1 MKWFKFVKVAL
12 QSILKNR
19 MRSLLT
25 MLGIIIGVGSVIS
38 LMALGEGSQEDI
50 KKQVASMGT
59 NLIIIH
65 SASGQTG
72 GVRHGS
78 GTLATITM
86 DDVDALR
93 DKGTTLAAV
102 SPNVRVSEQVIA
114 GNANWS
120 TSVEGVSPDYLTIR
134 NYEMASGTFFTERD
148 EKIRAKVAVLGQ
160 TVVEELFGDKDPI
173 GAKIRVRN
181 VPFKV
186 IGVLAEKGQSSMG
199 NDQDDL
205 IFTPSTTALY
215 RLSDG
220 KTIRVIMAS
229 AVSEEKMTEAKAE
242 ITQILRAK
250 HRLHDSQ
257 EDDFDIRS
265 QTEIIDMASQVTGTL
280 TMLLSAIA
288 GVSLLVG
295 GIGIMNIMLVSVT
308 ERTREIGIRMAVGA
322 RGSDI
327 LAQFL
332 VEAII
337 LSLIGGLLGIV
348 LGLGL
353 AYGLGAV
360 LGCSVKTNV
369 SVIMMAVAF
378 TAGVG
383 VFFGFYPARKAASLH
398 PIEALRYE

>member
-1 MKWFKFVKVAL
+1 MKWFKFIKVAL

-25 MLGIIIGVGSVIS
+25 MLGVIIGVGSVIT
-38 LMALGEGSQEDI
+38 LMALGEGSQKDI
-50 KKQVASMGT
+50 KAQISSMGT
-59 NLIIIH
+59 NLLMIH
-65 SASGQTG
+65 SGAGRSG
-72 GVRHGS
+72 GVRLGS
-78 GTLATITM
+78 GSLATITM
-86 DDVDALR
+86 DDVKALR
-93 DKGTTLAAV
+93 EKSTTLMAV
-102 SPNVRVSEQVIA
+102 SPNIRVSEQVIA

-134 NYEMASGTFFTERD
+134 NYEIASGTFFTERD
-148 EKIRAKVAVLGQ
+148 VKTRAKAAVLGQ
-160 TVVEELFGDKDPI
+160 TVAQELFGDRDPL
-173 GAKIRVRN
+173 GARIRVRN

-199 NDQDDL
+199 NDQDDV

-220 KTIRVIMAS
+220 KTLRVIMAS
-229 AVSEEKMTEAKAE
+229 AVSEEKMDAAEKE
-242 ITQILRAK
+242 ITQILRAQHK
-250 HRLHDSQ
+250 LSASE
-257 EDDFDIRS
+257 EDDFNIRS
-265 QTEIIDMASQVTGTL
+265 QTEIINMASQMTGAL
-280 TMLLSAIA
+280 TALLSAIA

-327 LAQFL
+327 MAQFL

-337 LSLIGGLLGIV
+337 LSLIGGVFGIV

-353 AYGLGAV
+353 AFGLGAI
-360 LGCSVKTNV
+360 LGCSVVTNLA
-369 SVIMMAVAF
+369 VILTAVAF

-383 VFFGFYPARKAASLH
+383 VFFGFYPARKAAGLH